1 MPHLNALSDTAFS
14 DAGPLPH
21 VVHVGPG
28 LASMVLCLRA
38 GQTLDAP
45 PEDATE
51 TVFAVLSG
59 RGSVREGERTHE
71 VAAGDVVHVLPGGR
85 KGLRALEDLVV
96 LGVRRL
102 ARPAA

>member
-1 MPHLNALSDTAFS
+1 MPRLNAITGTAFS

-28 LASMVLCLRA
+28 LASLVLCLRA
-38 GQTLDAP
+38 GQLLDAP
-45 PEDATE
+45 AEDTTE

-59 RGSVREGERTHE
+59 RGRVVEGARTHE
-71 VAAGDVVHVLPGGR
+71 VVAGDVVHVLPGSG
-85 KGLRALEDLVV
+85 KGLRALDDLVV
-96 LGVRRL
+96 LGVRSL

>member
-1 MPHLNALSDTAFS
+1 MPLLKALERTEFS

-28 LASMVLCLRA
+28 LASLVLCLRA

-45 PEDATE
+45 ATDATE
-51 TVFAVLSG
+51 TVFAILEG
-59 RGSVREGERTHE
+59 RGRVLEGDEAHE
-71 VAAGDVVHVLPGGR
+71 VAVGDVVHVLPGAR
-85 KGLRALEDLVV
+85 KGLRALEDLKV

-102 ARPAA
+102 GRSDP

>member
-1 MPHLNALSDTAFS
+1 MPHLNAVTGTAFS

-45 PEDATE
+45 AGDTTE

-59 RGSVREGERTHE
+59 RGSVLEGDQSRE
-71 VAAGDVVHVLPGGR
+71 VAAGDVVHVLPGVR

-102 ARPAA
+102 KQPDA

>member
-1 MPHLNALSDTAFS
+1 MPHLNAVTGTAFS

-45 PEDATE
+45 PEDGTE

-59 RGSVREGERTHE
+59 RGSVLEGATTHE
-71 VAAGDVVHVLPGGR
+71 VSVGDVVHVLPGAR
-85 KGLRALEDLVV
+85 KGLRALDDLVV

-102 ARPAA
+102 TRPAA

>member
-1 MPHLNALSDTAFS
+1 MPRLNAIAGTGFS

-28 LASMVLCLRA
+28 LASLVLYLRA

-45 PEDATE
+45 ADDATE

-59 RGSVREGERTHE
+59 RGHVLEGDASHE
-71 VAAGDVVHVLPGGR
+71 VATGDVVHVPPGAR
-85 KGLRALEDLVV
+85 KGLRALDDLIV

-102 ARPAA
+102 TRPAV